1 MRALKPGVIEMAI
14 SLLELARH
22 YDVLVVLSLFDGRS
36 VRDAF
41 DCDLIE
47 DAEV

>member
-22 YDVLVVLSLFDGRS
+22 YVVLSLFDGRS